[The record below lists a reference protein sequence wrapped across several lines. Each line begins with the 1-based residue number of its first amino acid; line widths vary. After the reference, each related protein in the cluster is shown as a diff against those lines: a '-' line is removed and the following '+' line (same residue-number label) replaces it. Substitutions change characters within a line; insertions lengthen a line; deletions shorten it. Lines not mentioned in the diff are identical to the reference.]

1 MTQNWNLP
9 DNPGQPR
16 QDHFPPHVQQ
26 HVPPQ
31 WQQQRGQLQ
40 PYQQPYPQPYGTPAG
55 IRPRSPGT
63 GLVLGLLLPGAG
75 CMYAG
80 RAGIGILILALW
92 LLSIPLT
99 LVYFIGVLTG
109 FALWVT
115 SAVLGWTMTRE
126 WNAVRGI
133 IS

>member
-1 MTQNWNLP
+1 MSQQYP
-9 DNPGQPR
+9 QEYDPAYR
-16 QDHFPPHVQQ
+16 PPA
-26 HVPPQ
+26 VPPQ
-31 WQQQRGQLQ
+31 WQQGQLVH
-40 PYQQPYPQPYGTPAG
+40 PAASYPQQYPQPYVNPAAV
-55 IRPRSPGT
+55 RPRSPGT

>member
-1 MTQNWNLP
+1 MSQQPPW
-9 DNPGQPR
+9 DYPGEYV
-16 QDHFPPHVQQ
+16 HSHVQP
-26 HVPPQ
+26 HIPPQ
-31 WQQQRGQLQ
+31 WQQGQLVR
-40 PYQQPYPQPYGTPAG
+40 PSASYPQPYGAPAVV
-55 IRPRSPGT
+55 RPRSPGT

-80 RAGIGILILALW
+80 RAGIGILILVLW